1 MDEARQPDSTHSMLR
16 GDSSIQLSF
25 SRVQS
30 PRTYLVPSWHQTPS
44 MSLGK
49 LASAAAAGVANA
61 VRAATVFKR
70 RFTGISRQRKG
81 HRLDSAPVA
90 VAAARAVVAARKRS
104 PQRPLVWRPGYL
116 IRLPGHGA
124 ARPGAEAHEKWP
136 LSCTIAS
143 GDRVASLY
151 LG

>member
-30 PRTYLVPSWHQTPS
+30 PRTYLVPLWHQTPN

-70 RFTGISRQRKG
+70 RFTDTSCQRKG
-81 HRLDSAPVA
+81 SAPQRHPGCGRGGSAGGRGGFGYGGGFGFVIIPLHPRCTVQSSPRSYSA
-90 VAAARAVVAARKRS
+90 MVTACVSCAASR
-104 PQRPLVWRPGYL
+104 PQ
-116 IRLPGHGA
+116 
-124 ARPGAEAHEKWP
+124 
-136 LSCTIAS
+136 SQ
-143 GDRVASLY
+143 RVASAL
-151 LG
+151 